1 MNKPPTW
8 PDKCILCK
16 SNLNTSK
23 PYLGVGAENVIRDF
37 AYLLPMWALRII
49 TWPNHTLRQKARSVI
64 VNKQMFGDKKLF
76 WCESC
81 CTGMAWPLFD
91 DAQLSSYYEDLY
103 WNFREQHD
111 EYFSNDAALPL
122 ESQLWWA
129 QNQLDWVEQHGIKF
143 STAIDFGAGGCA
155 AAYLM
160 SKKCGLEN
168 VVVVDNSNQTKTI
181 ARSMGL
187 RHSVLLESVKPVEF
201 IYSSHTIEHVADL
214 IHTFALL
221 ESAVCDGGF
230 VFLETPNV
238 ADRQVFAGLVMTP
251 HTFLL
256 SENSF
261 EQLSKSSNLRL
272 IAIETV
278 GPEWSKH
285 HKIASQARTDLRVLF
300 KKISS

>member
-1 MNKPPTW
+1 
-8 PDKCILCK
+8 
-16 SNLNTSK
+16 
-23 PYLGVGAENVIRDF
+23 
-37 AYLLPMWALRII
+37 
-49 TWPNHTLRQKARSVI
+49 
-64 VNKQMFGDKKLF
+64 
-76 WCESC
+76 
-81 CTGMAWPLFD
+81 MAWPLFD
-91 DAQLSSYYEDLY
+91 DAHLNSYYKDFY

-111 EYFSNDAALPL
+111 VYFSNDAVLPL

-143 STAIDFGAGGCA
+143 STAIDFGAGDCA

-160 SKKCGLEN
+160 SKKCGLKN
-168 VVVVDNSNQTKTI
+168 VLVVDSSSKTKTI
-181 ARSMGL
+181 AHSMGL
-187 RHSVLLESVKPVEF
+187 SHSESLESIKPVEF

-238 ADRQVFAGLVMTP
+238 ADRKVFAGLVMTP

-256 SENSF
+256 SKTSF
-261 EQLSKSSNLRL
+261 EQLSRSSNFRL
-272 IAIETV
+272 IATETV

-285 HKIASQARTDLRVLF
+285 HNIASQARTDLRVLF

>member
-1 MNKPPTW
+1 MKKLPTKLN
-8 PDKCILCK
+8 KCILCG
-16 SNLNTSK
+16 SNLHTSK
-23 PYLGVGAENVIRDF
+23 PYLGIGGENLIRDF

-49 TWPNHTLRQKARSVI
+49 SWPNATLHENANSVI
-64 VNKQMFGDKKLF
+64 VNKKTFGDKKLF
-76 WCESC
+76 WCDSC
-81 CTGMAWPLFD
+81 CTGMAWPLFN
-91 DAQLSSYYEDLY
+91 DAQLNSYYKDFY
-103 WNFREQHD
+103 WKIRERHD
-111 EYFSNDAALPL
+111 VYFSNDAVLPL
-122 ESQLWWA
+122 ESQLWCA

-143 STAIDFGAGGCA
+143 STAIDFGAGDCA

-160 SKKCGLEN
+160 SKKCGLKN
-168 VVVVDNSNQTKTI
+168 VVVVDSSIQTKTI

-187 RHSVLLESVKPVEF
+187 CHSLSLESIKPVEF

-221 ESAVCDGGF
+221 ESALCDGGF

-256 SENSF
+256 SETSF

-272 IAIETV
+272 IATETV

-285 HKIASQARTDLRVLF
+285 HNIASQARADLRVLF